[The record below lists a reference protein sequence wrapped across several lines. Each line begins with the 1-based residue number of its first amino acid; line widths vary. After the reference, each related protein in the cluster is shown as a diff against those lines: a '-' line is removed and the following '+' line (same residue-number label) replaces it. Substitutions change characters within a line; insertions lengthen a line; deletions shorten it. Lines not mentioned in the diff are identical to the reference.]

1 MDFSSQAIFG
11 LGIVVIIHSKPE
23 YILPSSSA
31 IEYTTC
37 LPTREDPSEQR
48 FVTTHMSTDAFLLP
62 ALWYDL
68 QGRDVHSVETA
79 LFVDQRGHMC
89 CTLNLYNP
97 RFASR
102 V

>member
-68 QGRDVHSVETA
+68 QGRDVHSVGPPCLLINEDTCA
-79 LFVDQRGHMC
+79 MYAKPL
-89 CTLNLYNP
+89 
-97 RFASR
+97 
-102 V
+102 